1 MCALKQAC
9 ELVFL
14 SLSLPRNRWGLY
26 LSGWLGGGV
35 GGVLRT
41 PTLTLQWKLSLKSLN
56 SLIWHNKLEKPAV
69 PFGRLM
75 ECPHVR
81 LISRNHLFSG
91 GAEGRWWVP
100 DVSARPSFPDIID
113 DIRERAVTSL
123 FLSSSLFSLLHLLL
137 PLLLPSPS
145 PPLTHTHAHTQAH
158 TQTHTSFSFFSKGFR
173 GFESWLSNLT

>member
-1 MCALKQAC
+1 MVSCDDKFTASSGLWFLYLTN
-9 ELVFL
+9 LVPPGVNWMSVLPIGYSFL
-14 SLSLPRNRWGLY
+14 SYSYSNHQYLLKRTVVVNSLTVSKVQLCSYPRGLKSQSPWTFYFFLSSVCTKARMWAGFPQSESSLEQMGLV
-26 LSGWLGGGV
+26 LIWMVGGEGV

-91 GAEGRWWVP
+91 GA
-100 DVSARPSFPDIID
+100 
-113 DIRERAVTSL
+113 
-123 FLSSSLFSLLHLLL
+123 
-137 PLLLPSPS
+137 
-145 PPLTHTHAHTQAH
+145 
-158 TQTHTSFSFFSKGFR
+158 
-173 GFESWLSNLT
+173 